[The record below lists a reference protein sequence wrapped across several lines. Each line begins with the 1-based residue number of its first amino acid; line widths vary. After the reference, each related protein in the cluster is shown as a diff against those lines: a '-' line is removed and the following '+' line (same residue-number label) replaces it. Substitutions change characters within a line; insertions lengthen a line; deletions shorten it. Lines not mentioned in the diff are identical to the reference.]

1 MRGVVTLAA
10 AQTLPEETPHRALLI
25 FVAFLVAGGLA
36 LGATIAAGT
45 GMLVLALCIVPPAI
59 LLMMWP
65 SAPTLSVAEVLRN
78 VDRSS

>member
-1 MRGVVTLAA
+1 MSKPLTRSK
-10 AQTLPEETPHRALLI
+10 LL
-25 FVAFLVAGGLA
+25 FAWFSAVAFLVAGGLA